1 MPQLKIFVRLN
12 ISHITCRYDSLF
24 RIHTRL
30 LLLLEEIS
38 FQNMVPVYHDNVET
52 RKRYI
57 HILSEGVKIIQFG
70 CLSLWS
76 SFCKKKIA

>member
-1 MPQLKIFVRLN
+1 MPQLKIFVRFY
-12 ISHITCRYDSLF
+12 IAHITCRYDSLF

-52 RKRYI
+52 RKRHI
-57 HILSEGVKIIQFG
+57 HILSEGKENHLIEHCTSITV
-70 CLSLWS
+70 ST
-76 SFCKKKIA
+76 

>member
-1 MPQLKIFVRLN
+1 MRQIKIFVRFYITN
-12 ISHITCRYDSLF
+12 ITCRYDILF

-52 RKRYI
+52 RKRHI
-57 HILSEGVKIIQFG
+57 HILSEGKEK
-70 CLSLWS
+70 SLN
-76 SFCKKKIA
+76 